1 MAFLN
6 KSFTTTLATTGTAL
20 LSLSFVFATTAQE
33 VLGSCIFLF
42 VKHPFDVLDR
52 VDIGDEQLIV
62 EHISL
67 LFTVFKRVKDHKT
80 IQVPNIVLNTVWIQN
95 VSRSKA
101 MREQLFMYIAFDTS
115 LEDIQLLK
123 DEMQAFVRD
132 KENSRDFQPDI
143 DMEITG
149 IAEMNKLE
157 LRVEIRHKVIPQSM
171 FPNSYHLTLTTLSP
185 QSNWANETIRAARR
199 SKFMCALVLAIRK
212 IPINP
217 PGGADA
223 PLGSSDKP
231 TYSVAVSDAEAAAA
245 RAAYTKKQEGKR
257 LVPKKDPVVPITDYG
272 STTEVPDPTDLAT
285 PPPLRYRSPPITE
298 TAALTSLNARH
309 PAADTAADPQDLDM
323 DNHIP
328 ERDSSDI
335 ARSTSLEE
343 VRGLLRRQSTRG
355 KRRPPGS
362 APAPYDGPSPISEVP
377 PTPRVQ
383 VEYQPYVPAGLPAYT
398 ITGPQSPTTT
408 SPTTHLATTAIA
420 MRANQALPPRP
431 DEAGVNTPPPP
442 RTSSIVV
449 NQGPE
454 SPVANPYTLLTP
466 RGQQQGVPGVSRRPV
481 PGGNSFATAGEGR
494 VVREEDHPALRGGN

>member
-20 LSLSFVFATTAQE
+20 LSLSFVFATTCQE

-52 VDIGDEQLIV
+52 VDIGEEQLIV

-67 LFTVFKRVKDHKT
+67 LFTVFRRVKDHKT
-80 IQVPNIVLNTVWIQN
+80 TQVPNIVLNTVWIQN

-115 LEDIQLLK
+115 LEDVQLLK

-157 LRVEIRHKVIPQSM
+157 LRVEIRHKVNPSSPRFQLM
-171 FPNSYHLTLTTLSP
+171 RLTDVLL

-223 PLGSSDKP
+223 PLGSADKP

-245 RAAYTKKQEGKR
+245 RAAYAKKQDGKR
-257 LVPKKDPVVPITDYG
+257 LVPKKDPPPPITDYG
-272 STTEVPDPTDLAT
+272 STTDVPDHIDPAT
-285 PPPLRYRSPPITE
+285 PPPLRYRSPTITE

-309 PAADTAADPQDLDM
+309 PAADTAASPKDLDI
-323 DNHIP
+323 DTHIP
-328 ERDSSDI
+328 ERDSSDL
-335 ARSTSLEE
+335 ARSTSIEE

-362 APAPYDGPSPISEVP
+362 SPAPHDGPSPISEIP
-377 PTPRVQ
+377 PPPRVQ
-383 VEYQPYVPAGLPAYT
+383 VEYQPYVPSSLPAYT
-398 ITGPQSPTTT
+398 VTGPQSPTTPT
-408 SPTTHLATTAIA
+408 SPTIATATMAIA

-431 DEAGVNTPPPP
+431 DEAGADTSPPP
-442 RTSSIVV
+442 RTSSAAVRP
-449 NQGPE
+449 GAE

-466 RGQQQGVPGVSRRPV
+466 RGQQQGVPGVIRRPV
-481 PGGNSFATAGEGR
+481 PGGNSFAAAGEGR